1 MQHPHWVTAPH
12 VQLPPGFQYHQT
24 HGWLYPHHLA
34 IQSLGAGSDYHLRK
48 NFQRLLL
55 GRHYLKIKGPDNIQR
70 IFYTIAGLKMLCEMV
85 RTQQTFHFS
94 QHLQTLEQ
102 NPEFPQ
108 LPSYGSSTHTQ
119 QSAPL
124 TVYQGE
130 FVDPSGSG
138 FADSFPG
145 NFSGHSPYPLA
156 SPASPTD
163 LGMMPPEMPQT
174 QQPPPEIS
182 PQISEREA
190 IAQTIFEA
198 QGLVR
203 DSILQAQSQQFVHSS
218 YQRQTLWDQADEF
231 FKQQDTFAI
240 SMILSGVFC
249 VLLMG
254 TYGIVSYLR
263 SPAPEYRPAQSSL
276 SR

>member
-1 MQHPHWVTAPH
+1 MQQPHRVTAPH

-48 NFQRLLL
+48 NFNRLLP
-55 GRHYLKIKGPDNIQR
+55 GTHYLKIKGPDNIQR

-85 RTQQTFHFS
+85 RTQQTFHFA
-94 QHLQTLEQ
+94 QQLQTIEQ

-108 LPSYGSSTHTQ
+108 LPAYGDTTRQSS
-119 QSAPL
+119 PL
-124 TVYQGE
+124 TVHQGE
-130 FVDPSGSG
+130 FVNSEFPSH
-138 FADSFPG
+138 FAENSFSAPAG
-145 NFSGHSPYPLA
+145 YQLA

-174 QQPPPEIS
+174 QQPPTEIS

-203 DSILQAQSQQFVHSS
+203 DSMLQAQSQQFVHSS

-231 FKQQDTFAI
+231 LKQQDTFAI